1 MNVPADLWGKIL
13 SMLERDLTPVTISTW
28 FADASIVDLTDNVLI
43 LYTPVPFKRSI
54 LQDRFT
60 DLLKRTAGELL
71 FTDDLE
77 IRILCG
83 DAELNAY
90 RSSAVPEQPDENM
103 SYTFSEFV
111 VGSSNRFA
119 HAAAVAVSKNPASTY
134 NPLFIYGPSGL
145 GKTHLLYAISGV
157 IRMDRPHY
165 RIVYVKG
172 DDFTNELITS
182 IQTGTVAEFRSKY
195 RMADLLL
202 VDDIQFIAGKE
213 STQEEFFHTFNA
225 LFEAKKQIVLTSD
238 RTPNEIATLEDRL
251 RTRFEWGLI
260 ADIQPPDYETRR
272 AIIHAKAERLHLDI
286 PDEVSEHIAKTLAS
300 NVRQLEGAVK
310 KIQAQHDLMG
320 VPIDI
325 NLANTA
331 IRDLMRENPGI
342 KPTPEY
348 IVRETAKFYSITPD
362 KIYSLSRS
370 KDTVMP
376 RQIAMYLIREL
387 TDLSLPMIGQVFKRD
402 HTTVMHSINKIEELM
417 RSNEETRRA
426 VKDLTSNIK
435 NL

>member
-1 MNVPADLWGKIL
+1 
-13 SMLERDLTPVTISTW
+13 
-28 FADASIVDLTDNVLI
+28 
-43 LYTPVPFKRSI
+43 
-54 LQDRFT
+54 
-60 DLLKRTAGELL
+60 
-71 FTDDLE
+71 
-77 IRILCG
+77 
-83 DAELNAY
+83 
-90 RSSAVPEQPDENM
+90 M
-103 SYTFSEFV
+103 S
-111 VGSSNRFA
+111 
-119 HAAAVAVSKNPASTY
+119 
-134 NPLFIYGPSGL
+134 
-145 GKTHLLYAISGV
+145 
-157 IRMDRPHY
+157 
-165 RIVYVKG
+165 
-172 DDFTNELITS
+172 DFRN
-182 IQTGTVAEFRSKY
+182 KY

-272 AIIHAKAERLHLDI
+272 AIIRAKAERLRLEL

-325 NLANTA
+325 SLANAA

-376 RQIAMYLIREL
+376 RQMAMYLIREL

-402 HTTVMHSINKIEELM
+402 HTTVLHSINKIEELV
-417 RSNEETRRA
+417 RTSEETRHN
-426 VKDLTSNIK
+426 VKDLMSNIK